1 MQLPNQRGNYRQQ
14 AQPQGPS
21 PLAIV
26 TKKHQLDTDTYTR
39 IAMGRVWR
47 KEWWYAVIPFVLGLL
62 PVLIWPSWWW
72 LASAFI
78 LTLLYVLLRSAQI
91 TGATQMEQSKP
102 LFEKLNYEFDNKQI
116 VLRRNEREG
125 MRLTWDMI
133 GSVQREDG
141 SYLLNLKGPD
151 ELPEDIK
158 GWRRWAAKTFETP
171 IFVQVPDRIFKGGN
185 DQKLFEAMLRR
196 KNLLPALP
204 TQPAA

>member
-1 MQLPNQRGNYRQQ
+1 MQLPNQRGGFRQQ
-14 AQPQGPS
+14 QSQSGAS

-26 TKKHQLDTDTYTR
+26 TKKHQLDSDTYTR

-47 KEWWYAVIPFVLGLL
+47 KEWWYALIPFAIGLA
-62 PVLIWPSWWW
+62 PALIWHSWWW
-72 LASAFI
+72 LASALI

-133 GSVQREDG
+133 GGVQREADG
-141 SYLLNLKGPD
+141 YLLTLKAPE
-151 ELPEDIK
+151 ELPAEIT
-158 GWRRWAAKTFETP
+158 GWKRWAAKTFDTP
-171 IFVQVPDRIFKGGN
+171 IFLQVPDKIFKGAN

-196 KNLLPALP
+196 KSLLLALP
-204 TQPAA
+204 GQVA

>member
-14 AQPQGPS
+14 TQPQGPS

-47 KEWWYAVIPFVLGLL
+47 KEWWYAVIPFVIGLL

-72 LASAFI
+72 LASAAV
-78 LTLLYVLLRSAQI
+78 LTILYVLLRSAQI

-133 GSVQREDG
+133 GSVQREEAG
-141 SYLLNLKGPD
+141 YLLTLKGPD

-171 IFVQVPDRIFKGGN
+171 IFVQVPDRIFKGAN

-204 TQPAA
+204 GQAAA